1 MIESNIG
8 KQEKFHYINLFKIDY
23 KYKLYQGIFDPAK
36 AISTTIIENE
46 NEKDKNFK
54 KKEKSVLSSNTNNK
68 ISKKQAKK
76 IKKKNAKKRK
86 NEEEE
91 RKEQELMLEKQ
102 DSKNG
107 IYLIKPLNKKQ
118 KEKEKKQMQKINQ
131 IKEKQIQYLKQLENK
146 LEKEVEINLEKE
158 DKEININQNNNNNKK
173 GNKKK
178 NKDKNKI
185 NDFYE
190 KEKNDNE
197 GNKKVDDFI
206 KSIKAKKEKIEKE
219 KEKENIKINFLN
231 LYKYLF
237 TLDPSNRLKLRDEKK
252 EIQDEVIIDL
262 FNFISKS
269 DLNEKENIKDIC
281 ILIDSLGEIIINEK
295 DKKLIDLFVQKCFE
309 LMNNKINNLFEDNI
323 FNLLLNICYSLMKIK
338 NENEIKFDD
347 IDLGNSIY
355 LSVTEMTEKEINNN
369 QLIDFKNNE
378 NLIKSFFF
386 YLILFYI
393 FDKND
398 LSIQKKLIDSFNVL
412 LQKKENE
419 NETEKQKYDAELD
432 LITTKSKFYT
442 LKFLLKFKDIFDIKK
457 SVFYSLNIKITKLFT
472 DYLTNLQQNILK
484 ENIKPFFEI
493 ISLILSHYIYNFD
506 IFYELDF
513 KLYEDIF
520 DLFKNITEN
529 EPFINET
536 EEKNKFIKM
545 IKFNILSLTNDDSLS
560 KYLMIL
566 MKIFKLFNKQ
576 NLDYDLYVDYF
587 SNVLEFVLDIKQ
599 SYLHEKYFNLL
610 HRELNDK
617 FNEELIKKILNVVLK
632 KIDLISKEKDIIMMR
647 GLKDL
652 IIFYKKFDIIQDEC
666 LKLIQNINSNTIND
680 EIILL
685 FLISFFDPNYKKID
699 KFIEIIPFNKLG
711 FINQNV
717 ISFLLHHYVNE
728 ELKNLN
734 DIIKLY
740 EKKDKSKIDEFIIN
754 QFINHIKENEI
765 LLTIDDIKLIEK
777 NKINI
782 PIEKIIEVRNE
793 KNYKLVDS
801 FVIKYI
807 NENEI
812 CESIL
817 NNYPYKTNL
826 ENLIQETN
834 DKNGKYPEK
843 DYLNSINNIV
853 NILVE
858 IKKIDNLL
866 LKNGDYFKI
875 ESVQI
880 EDSKNDEKKENEN
893 AENLIEM
900 LTNPIEKKEDSKEKE
915 DNKEENKDN
924 KEEKKENEKI
934 ENKKPKANIDLII
947 YIFTEIIS
955 MKEFNTLKE
964 IIKENNLEILNQEY
978 TQNLLLFAQI
988 EQFIYKTLQ
997 NNNLFSLL
1005 TQSPKLIS
1013 IFMKSYIIFKE
1024 YFSQNKSILNNIIS
1038 ENKNLDIFITS
1049 KYINN
1054 IYLYSLCEEY
1064 LTSLIIER
1072 CSSQLIYLFPES
1084 EIYLLL
1090 QTNNRKF
1097 LKSITDSLNNAYQT
1111 KILSQE
1117 NINSLLEKAKDEEVD
1132 YLEEVV
1138 FEIFNKETI
1147 KYLENPKEIIEL
1159 LVACNE
1165 GLRYDLLPSKNQYY
1179 QSIFPYFYI
1188 WKSIMNKIENG
1199 FKLYTS
1205 NQSHVTLIQN
1215 YKTLLK
1221 FVINYFER
1229 NSKLY
1234 EMFLLIVV
1242 SLIHLIDQQ
1251 ENDIDDINLS
1261 DSNFE
1266 NFDEN
1271 NLTNNFDNNTYM
1283 FLSSILFKFVK
1294 IFPSLVK
1301 FYYDESK
1308 NKLKNVFKNLICSLI
1323 LPKLLKDLRERIKS
1337 NEKLLSENNIT
1348 VGNFI
1353 SSNYLEFKLELNEEI
1368 KFYVEIKIP
1377 PIFPLKKLDINIKTN
1392 VSIDEIKLLNIK
1404 LNLNHTLNSSVDNVC
1419 DNLIIWKEDLK
1430 QLYLIG
1436 NEPCPICYFYLNTTD
1451 KSLPSLQCHT
1461 CHKKFHLVCI
1471 KEWFKSQYN
1480 YGKET
1485 CPMCRTEW
1493 KMRRFN

>member
-1 MIESNIG
+1 MEESNIE
-8 KQEKFHYINLFKIDY
+8 KQERFHYINLFKIDY
-23 KYKLYQGIFDPAK
+23 KFKLFQGIFDPAK
-36 AISTTIIENE
+36 AISTIMIDNE
-46 NEKDKNFK
+46 NEKDKNLK
-54 KKEKSVLSSNTNNK
+54 KKEKSILSSNTNNK
-68 ISKKQAKK
+68 ISKKQAKQ
-76 IKKKNAKKRK
+76 IQKKNAKKRK

-107 IYLIKPLNKKQ
+107 IYLIKPINKKQ
-118 KEKEKKQMQKINQ
+118 KEKEKKQMQKITQ

-146 LEKEVEINLEKE
+146 LEREVEMNYEKE
-158 DKEININQNNNNNKK
+158 DKEINTNQNNNNKK

-178 NKDKNKI
+178 NKDKNKN
-185 NDFYE
+185 NDFIEQEE
-190 KEKNDNE
+190 KDEKE

-231 LYKYLF
+231 HYKYLF
-237 TLDPSNRLKLRDEKK
+237 TLDPSNRLKIRDEQK
-252 EIQDEVIIDL
+252 EIRDEIIIDL
-262 FNFISKS
+262 FNIISKS
-269 DLNEKENIKDIC
+269 NLNEKENIKDIC
-281 ILIDSLGEIIINEK
+281 ILIDSLSEIIFNKK
-295 DKKLIDLFVQKCFE
+295 DKNLIDLFIQKCFE
-309 LMNNKINNLFEDNI
+309 LINDKINNLFEDNI
-323 FNLLLNICYSLMKIK
+323 FSLLLNICYSLMKIK
-338 NENEIKFDD
+338 NDNENKFND
-347 IDLGNSIY
+347 IDIGNNIYFSIK
-355 LSVTEMTEKEINNN
+355 EIIQKEINNN

-378 NLIKSFFF
+378 NLIKSLFF
-386 YLILFYI
+386 YLIIIYI
-393 FDKND
+393 LDKND
-398 LSIQKKLIDSFNVL
+398 LSIQKILIESFSEL

-419 NETEKQKYDAELD
+419 KETEKQKYDANLD
-432 LITTKSKFYT
+432 LITTKSKFTT
-442 LKFLLKFKDIFDIKK
+442 LKLLLKLKDIFDIKK
-457 SVFYSLNIKITKLFT
+457 SEFYSLNIKISKSFT
-472 DYLTNLQQNILK
+472 DYLSNLQQNIVK
-484 ENIKPFFEI
+484 DNISSYFEI
-493 ISLILSHYIYNFD
+493 ISLILSHYVYNFD
-506 IFYELDF
+506 LFYELDY
-513 KLYEDIF
+513 KLYEEVF
-520 DLFKNITEN
+520 DLFKYITEN
-529 EPFINET
+529 EPFISET
-536 EEKNKFIKM
+536 EGKNNFIKK

-566 MKIFKLFNKQ
+566 MKIFKFFNKQ

-599 SYLHEKYFNLL
+599 SYLHEKYCNLL
-610 HRELNDK
+610 QRELNDK
-617 FNEELIKKILNVVLK
+617 FNEELVKKILNIILK
-632 KIDLISKEKDIIMMR
+632 KIHSISNDKDIIMMR

-652 IIFYKKFDIIQDEC
+652 IIFYRKFDIIKDEC
-666 LKLIQNINSNTIND
+666 LNLIQNVNSNTIND
-680 EIILL
+680 EIVLL
-685 FLISFFDPNYKKID
+685 FLISFFDLKYKNID
-699 KFIEIIPFNKLG
+699 KFIEIIPFKKLG

-740 EKKDKSKIDEFIIN
+740 EKKDQSKIYEFIIS
-754 QFINHIKENEI
+754 QFINHIKDNEI

-793 KNYKLVDS
+793 QNYKLVDS

-807 NENEI
+807 NENSI
-812 CESIL
+812 CESIF

-834 DKNGKYPEK
+834 DKNSKYAEK
-843 DYLNSINNIV
+843 DYLNSLNNIV

-866 LKNGDYFKI
+866 LKDGDYFKI

-880 EDSKNDEKKENEN
+880 EDSQKEEKKENEN

-900 LTNPIEKKEDSKEKE
+900 LTYPVEKE
-915 DNKEENKDN
+915 SIENKEKEENKEKKEEN
-924 KEEKKENEKI
+924 KEEKKEIEKI
-934 ENKKPKANIDLII
+934 ENKKPKANIDVII
-947 YIFTEIIS
+947 YIFSEIIS
-955 MKEFNTLKE
+955 MNEFNNLKE
-964 IIKENNLEILNQEY
+964 IINDNNIEKLNPEY
-978 TQNLLLFAQI
+978 TQNLLLFSQI
-988 EQFIYKTLQ
+988 EQFLYKTLQ

-1005 TQSPKLIS
+1005 TQSSKLLS
-1013 IFMKSYIIFKE
+1013 SFMKSYIIFKE
-1024 YFSQNKSILNNIIS
+1024 YFSQNKSFLNNIIS
-1038 ENKNLDIFITS
+1038 QNKKLDILITS

-1064 LTSLIIER
+1064 LTNLIIER
-1072 CSSQLIYLFPES
+1072 CSSQLIYLFPEP

-1117 NINSLLEKAKDEEVD
+1117 NINSLLKKAQDEEVD

-1138 FEIFNKETI
+1138 FEMFNKETI

-1159 LVACNE
+1159 LVSCNE

-1188 WKSIMNKIENG
+1188 WKSIMNKIQNG

-1205 NQSHVTLIQN
+1205 NQSHVTLIEN

-1234 EMFLLIVV
+1234 EMFLLIVI

-1251 ENDIDDINLS
+1251 ENDIDDINLNN
-1261 DSNFE
+1261 SNFE

-1271 NLTNNFDNNTYM
+1271 NLTNNFDNNTYL
-1283 FLSSILFKFVK
+1283 FLLSILFKFVK

-1308 NKLKNVFKNLICSLI
+1308 NKLKNVFKNLICTLI
-1323 LPKLLKDLRERIKS
+1323 LPKLYKDLRETIKL
-1337 NEKLLSENNIT
+1337 NEKLLSENKIT
-1348 VGNFI
+1348 VGNLI
-1353 SSNYLEFKLELNEEI
+1353 LANYLEFKIELNEEI

-1392 VSIDEIKLLNIK
+1392 VAIDEIKLLNIK

-1419 DNLIIWKEDLK
+1419 DNLIIWKEDIK
-1430 QLYLIG
+1430 QLYLAG

-1471 KEWFKSQYN
+1471 KEWFKSQAG

-1485 CPMCRTEW
+1485 CPMCRSEW
-1493 KMRRFN
+1493 KMRK